1 MTIGLFAPLPLA
13 IMIPFMAA
21 QSFAMGQAFGTSF
34 QYGKRKIS
42 SMSNEEFNA
51 LNAEAL
57 HKQIQADIRT
67 MIPSLNQSFAQMEK
81 FQSEVVN
88 SIIKGVW
95 ETLQGLI
102 PGLISS
108 PSSTETSTSFA
119 SFGEGGTVT
128 TEPIRFGGGNRTSPS
143 NRITRSQALAQIT
156 SGLAWTKEKID
167 DAAKWYMDVTGLS
180 DFQEAKRSI
189 AKRIAELNR
198 PAPFVRAPLP
208 VEPHTFQ
215 KLIGGLSLV
224 EINSNIANYR
234 ANIKTL
240 EISLAKASAANL
252 ANRNLRLRLSLA
264 AKVTKIRNALR
275 QQKSLLLDWL
285 KKGKNYQIL
294 LKNR

>member
-67 MIPSLNQSFAQMEK
+67 MIPSMNQSFAQMEK

-108 PSSTETSTSFA
+108 PSSSETSTSFA

-128 TEPIRFGGGNRTSPS
+128 TEPIRFGGGNRPSLS
-143 NRITRSQALAQIT
+143 NRITRSQALSQIT

-167 DAAKWYMDVTGLS
+167 EAARWYMDVTGLA
-180 DFQEAKRSI
+180 DFDEAKRNI

-198 PAPFVRAPLP
+198 PAPFVRAPIP
-208 VEPHTFQ
+208 VKPHTFE

-234 ANIKTL
+234 ALVKKWEGQVTL
-240 EISLAKASAANL
+240 LRGKPSAQ
-252 ANRNLRLRLSLA
+252 
-264 AKVTKIRNALR
+264 RNAI
-275 QQKSLLLDWL
+275 QQLNNAKRLLLDWL
-285 KKGKNYQIL
+285 KKGRNYQIL
-294 LKNR
+294 LRNR